1 MKKGYISA
9 FQSLGTVDGPGVRA
23 VTFLSGCP
31 LRCGYCHN
39 PETWVKCGEEIS
51 AEELFAKIIKLK
63 PYIKNGGVTFSGGE
77 PLLQSEFLLEV
88 AKKLKEENLS
98 VAIDT
103 SGSYCDAFTDELL
116 KYCDIILLDIKFTTE
131 EEYKKY
137 TGGSLQTV
145 LEFLNKIS
153 KLNLRIIIRQVIIEN
168 LNDTNESI
176 NRLANILRPYN
187 IENVEFLPFKK
198 LCLEKYESLG
208 IDFPFKNFDETTDF
222 TVKRIEDY
230 YQKIK

>member
-39 PETWVKCGEEIS
+39 PETWSKTGQEIGVD
-51 AEELFAKIIKLK
+51 ELFSKIIKLK

-77 PLLQSEFLLEV
+77 PLMQGEFLLEV
-88 AKKLKEENLS
+88 AKRLKEENLS

-103 SGSYCDAFTDELL
+103 SGGFCDAFTDELL

-153 KLNLRIIIRQVIIEN
+153 KLNLRIIIRQVIIKN
-168 LNDTNESI
+168 INDTNESI
-176 NRLANILRPYN
+176 KRLANILRPYN
-187 IENVEFLPFKK
+187 IEKVEFLPFKK

-208 IDFPFKNFDETTDF
+208 IEFPFKNFKETADEAI
-222 TVKRIEDY
+222 KRIEEY
-230 YQKIK
+230 YEKIK